1 MSQRRIYSSAAP
13 IDFGSIRAEQ
23 HVPTDFPAAV
33 LADADAAVA
42 GGPFIAPDRPDR
54 TDLPLVTVDPV
65 GSMDLDQAVHLARA
79 DDGLG
84 YVVHY
89 AIADVA
95 AWVRPDGP
103 VDRESWARGQTLY
116 SPDLSTPL
124 HPRQLSEGAASLLPD
139 QRRPAVLWTIAL
151 DAAGE
156 VVDVAVERAWVRSVA
171 RLDYPGVQ
179 ADVTAGNLH
188 PSIALLPDVG
198 KLRQGLARQ
207 RHALTLDLPD
217 VEIVPTG
224 GTGTSRTWNLV
235 LRALTDVEAW
245 NAEISLLTGMCAA
258 RIMLDGGVGIL
269 RTLPDPSDKQIAE
282 LRRATAALGIP
293 WADGVAPGDVI
304 AQLDP
309 AEPHQAAFLEYA
321 VKLLRGA
328 DYHPFDRASTDH
340 PTPERT
346 GHAGIGAP
354 YAHVTAPLRRLVDRF
369 GTEICLALH
378 LGTRVPDWARDR
390 LAELPGVMGASAQ
403 RAGALEKAC
412 IGAVGAFLLA
422 GREGD
427 VFTATVL
434 QVERDKDRA
443 RLVLDDPP
451 VRATCPADGVTEGDQ
466 VRVVLVA
473 ADPATHT
480 YTVRLADRGRT
491 VSVAG
496 CTHA

>member
-1 MSQRRIYSSAAP
+1 MSQRRIWSAAAP
-13 IDFGSIRAEQ
+13 IDFAAVRTEQ
-23 HVPTDFPAAV
+23 NVPTDFPEDV
-33 LADADAAVA
+33 LADAAAAVEA
-42 GGPFIAPDRPDR
+42 GPFVGADRADR
-54 TDLPLVTVDPV
+54 TDLPLITLDPP

-79 DDGLG
+79 EDGLG
-84 YVVHY
+84 FVVHY

-95 AWVRPDGP
+95 AWVRPGGP

-139 QRRPAVLWTIAL
+139 ERRPAVLWTIAL
-151 DAAGE
+151 DATGE
-156 VVDVAVERAWVRSVA
+156 VTDVTLDRAWVRSVA

-179 ADVTAGNLH
+179 ADVTAGTMH

-217 VEIVPTG
+217 VEIVPTD
-224 GTGTSRTWNLV
+224 GTGRWNLV
-235 LRALTDVEAW
+235 LRALTDVESW

-269 RTLPDPSDKQIAE
+269 RTLPDPSDKQVIE

-293 WADGVAPGDVI
+293 WPAGVAPGDVV

-309 AEPHQAAFLEYA
+309 AEPRQAAFLEYA

-328 DYHPFDRASTDH
+328 DYHPFDRDAADH
-340 PTPERT
+340 QNPERT
-346 GHAGIGAP
+346 GHAGIGSP

-378 LGTRVPDWARDR
+378 HATEVPGWARDG
-390 LAELPGVMGASAQ
+390 LAELPGVMGSSAQ
-403 RAGALEKAC
+403 RASALEKAC
-412 IGAVGAFLLA
+412 IGAVGVFLLA

-427 VFTATVL
+427 VFDATVL

-451 VRATCPADGVTEGDQ
+451 VRATCAADGVSEGGQ
-466 VRVVLVA
+466 VQVVLVA

-480 YTVRLADRGRT
+480 YTVRLADR
-491 VSVAG
+491 A
-496 CTHA
+496 AAP

>member
-1 MSQRRIYSSAAP
+1 
-13 IDFGSIRAEQ
+13 
-23 HVPTDFPAAV
+23 
-33 LADADAAVA
+33 
-42 GGPFIAPDRPDR
+42 
-54 TDLPLVTVDPV
+54 
-65 GSMDLDQAVHLARA
+65 MDLDQAVHIARA

-84 YVVHY
+84 YLVHY

-95 AWVRPDGP
+95 SWVRPGGP
-103 VDRESWARGQTLY
+103 IDRESWERGQTLY

-124 HPRQLSEGAASLLPD
+124 HPRRLSESAGSLLPD

-151 DAAGE
+151 DATGE
-156 VVDVAVERAWVRSVA
+156 VTDVSLSRVEVRSVA

-179 ADVTAGNLH
+179 ADVTAGTLH
-188 PSIALLPDVG
+188 PSIELLPDVG

-217 VEIVPTG
+217 VEIVRTG
-224 GTGTSRTWNLV
+224 GGRSPGWNLE

-258 RIMLDGGVGIL
+258 RIMLDGRVGIL

-293 WADGVAPGDVI
+293 WPDGVAPGDVV

-309 AEPHQAAFLEYA
+309 AEPRQAAFLEYA

-328 DYHPFDRASTDH
+328 DYHPFDRDSTEH

-354 YAHVTAPLRRLVDRF
+354 YAHVTAPLRRLVDRY

-378 LGTRVPDWARDR
+378 AGRPVPDWARDR
-390 LAELPGVMGASAQ
+390 LGELPGVMGGSAQ
-403 RAGALEKAC
+403 RAAALEKAC

-451 VRATCPADGVTEGDQ
+451 VRATCPADGVREGEQ

-473 ADPATHT
+473 SDPATHT
-480 YTVRLADRGRT
+480 YTVRLADR
-491 VSVAG
+491 A
-496 CTHA
+496 AAP

>member
-1 MSQRRIYSSAAP
+1 MSQRRIYTAAAP
-13 IDFGSIRAEQ
+13 IDFAAIRAEQ
-23 HVPTDFPAAV
+23 QVPTDFPTAV

-42 GGPFIAPDRPDR
+42 AGPWVAPDRPDR
-54 TDLPLVTVDPV
+54 TDLPLVTLDPP

-84 YVVHY
+84 YLVHY

-95 AWVRPDGP
+95 AWVRPGSP
-103 VDRESWARGQTLY
+103 VDAESWRRGQTLY

-124 HPRQLSEGAASLLPD
+124 HPRALSEGAASLLPD

-151 DAAGE
+151 DASGE
-156 VVDVAVERAWVRSVA
+156 VTAVGLERAWVRSTA
-171 RLDYPGVQ
+171 RLDYPGAQ
-179 ADVTAGNLH
+179 ADVTAGSLH

-198 KLRQGLARQ
+198 KLRQALARQ

-217 VEIVPTG
+217 VEVVATG
-224 GTGTSRTWNLV
+224 GTGRRRGWNLE

-269 RTLPDPSDKQIAE
+269 RTLPDPSDRQVAE

-293 WADGVAPGDVI
+293 WPDGVAPGDVV

-309 AEPHQAAFLEYA
+309 AEPRQAAFLEYA

-328 DYHPFDRASTDH
+328 DYHPFDRDSADH

-378 LGTRVPDWARDR
+378 AGTPVPDWARDR
-390 LAELPGVMGASAQ
+390 LGELPGVMNASAQ
-403 RAGALEKAC
+403 RASALEKAC

-422 GREGD
+422 GREGEE
-427 VFTATVL
+427 FTATVL
-434 QVERDKDRA
+434 QVDREKDRA

-451 VRATCPADGVTEGDQ
+451 VRATCAADGVEEGQQ
-466 VRVVLVA
+466 VRVVLEA

-480 YTVRLADRGRT
+480 YTVRLAGRA
-491 VSVAG
+491 VAD
-496 CTHA
+496 